1 MIQRFAKE
9 WWIGSLPGTSQL
21 FKRMCFREGE
31 KIKIPLPPTNHK
43 IQIGTDAN
51 FYSME
56 KETILENLNQLL
68 SINDKFLQIPGLS
81 TGRYSLTIFSINYS
95 GTIVVVKGTQ
105 WENPN
110 QIYNEDTATVYEF
123 IRNSNYYLTLGDP
136 KIEQLE
142 TGNKVTMEII
152 KPEGV

>member
-1 MIQRFAKE
+1 
-9 WWIGSLPGTSQL
+9 
-21 FKRMCFREGE
+21 
-31 KIKIPLPPTNHK
+31 
-43 IQIGTDAN
+43 
-51 FYSME
+51 
-56 KETILENLNQLL
+56 
-68 SINDKFLQIPGLS
+68 
-81 TGRYSLTIFSINYS
+81 
-95 GTIVVVKGTQ
+95 VVKGTQ

-123 IRNSNYYLTLGDP
+123 IRNSNYYLTLGDT

>member
-1 MIQRFAKE
+1 M
-9 WWIGSLPGTSQL
+9 
-21 FKRMCFREGE
+21 
-31 KIKIPLPPTNHK
+31 
-43 IQIGTDAN
+43 
-51 FYSME
+51 
-56 KETILENLNQLL
+56 
-68 SINDKFLQIPGLS
+68 
-81 TGRYSLTIFSINYS
+81 
-95 GTIVVVKGTQ
+95 VKGTQ

>member
-1 MIQRFAKE
+1 M
-9 WWIGSLPGTSQL
+9 
-21 FKRMCFREGE
+21 
-31 KIKIPLPPTNHK
+31 
-43 IQIGTDAN
+43 
-51 FYSME
+51 
-56 KETILENLNQLL
+56 
-68 SINDKFLQIPGLS
+68 
-81 TGRYSLTIFSINYS
+81 
-95 GTIVVVKGTQ
+95 VKGTQ

-123 IRNSNYYLTLGDP
+123 IRNSNYYLTLGDT